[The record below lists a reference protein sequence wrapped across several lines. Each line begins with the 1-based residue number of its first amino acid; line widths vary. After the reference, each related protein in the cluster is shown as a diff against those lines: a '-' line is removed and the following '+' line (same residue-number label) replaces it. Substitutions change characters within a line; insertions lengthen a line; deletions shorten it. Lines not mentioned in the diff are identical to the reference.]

1 MEKCWIAELTEID
14 SETWCNDLECDSREA
29 AIEEGMI
36 LAKEEGMTCFRIAK
50 ATPCGIPS
58 IDGEYIIDD
67 LQNQLCSE
75 VGEVGEDY
83 LEDATKEQINELE
96 EQLNEVFYNWNI
108 KHGFE
113 PNCYTIE
120 ESEWIKVK

>member
-36 LAKEEGMTCFRIAK
+36 LAKEEGVTCFRIAE
-50 ATPCGIPS
+50 ATPCEIPS
-58 IDGEYIIDD
+58 IDGEYIIEDV
-67 LQNQLCSE
+67 QNQLCNE
-75 VGEVGEDY
+75 VGEIAEDY
-83 LEDATKEQINELE
+83 LAGVTKEQIEELE
-96 EQLNEVFYNWNI
+96 ESLNAVFIKWNK
-108 KHGFE
+108 KHGLE

-120 ESEWIKVK
+120 EAEWIKVK